1 MNKLKKYIKP
11 KKSVPKKQLGG
22 LLSGITGGIAGSLYG
37 QGLPNDSYNYANTGH
52 RSTSYDGLQYIPQA
66 DEPNLM
72 PQMLDAY
79 NTKFKLKNLY
89 DPTKHKV
96 DFGDLEKDLRLR
108 GYDKERLRM
117 RIADAQN
124 QLTLYGQAYKN
135 DPEKLAQWDMQ
146 VAKLK
151 NEMMGGMQDA
161 FNLRK
166 DDDVKEDDIIKKGKV
181 GQIYSTTDGQLMFK
195 KIDKK
200 TGRFEPVVESEV
212 DYNDEEHSY
221 VPIRAGEVT
230 ALKETMNW
238 DKFGRNLN
246 SDLITGEEA
255 TKMAEDRYKDIG
267 YALTKTPNYIN
278 SASQSPAK
286 QFGDHILVTTTWG
299 QQTKEQKDN
308 MAQLAETTKELLNQ
322 LPKDI
327 EKGWKRDF
335 TDFLYRG
342 DNLME
347 KKITGEKEIK
357 DANGKVVGKQ
367 PTYEYTGK
375 KLNKEQIA
383 GAFSNYIS
391 RKLEAINNKKQI
403 SETKTETTQ
412 GVDNSVINNASD
424 SYNSYMAGKRQEE
437 KMGTINNWEQSA
449 QGVTTPINMGEWFT
463 TNFGIDT
470 PAWVNKIGAIGYQ
483 VTPTDK
489 EKADAGKTLSQ
500 QHMASALDFTKGY
513 INADGKR
520 IDHLIQDG
528 TKVPLSNL
536 QNSASLDLNSVNLVY
551 LPINPKTGGI
561 AESLTDVQKTKMKEI
576 QNSKVSI
583 GEKKQAIQ
591 SLLGGKFELQLMA
604 STRMIVNK
612 GGNMK
617 GAKLLNEDE
626 NKLYSNSYDKT
637 YLGNSASL
645 YSVPMYVPIQG
656 DVSLGANFNKG
667 SYNATGTVKVGV
679 GSSGGSGVN
688 IGYKEGGKIMQDG
701 GTLDDLIENRP
712 KLNITTLTLEDLY

>member
-37 QGLPNDSYNYANTGH
+37 QGLPNDNYNYANTGH

-89 DPTKHKV
+89 DPTKHKF
-96 DFGDLEKDLRLR
+96 DMGDLEKDLRLR

-117 RIADAQN
+117 RIADAQSKMM
-124 QLTLYGQAYKN
+124 LYGEAHKN

-166 DDDVKEDDIIKKGKV
+166 DDDVKEQKIINDNKV
-181 GQIYSTTDGQLMFK
+181 GQIYSATDGQLMFK
-195 KIDKK
+195 KINNK

-230 ALKETMNW
+230 ALKETMSW

-255 TKMAEDRYKDIG
+255 TKMAEERYKDIG

-412 GVDNSVINNASD
+412 GVNNNVINNASPK
-424 SYNSYMAGKRQEE
+424 YIAWQNAKRDAE
-437 KMGTINNWEQSA
+437 KKGRINNVQMSA
-449 QGVTTPINMGEWFT
+449 QGKTEKVNLAKRYNATFGKKHPLPTWLPKVGSTFYAIHPTPEQ
-463 TNFGIDT
+463 
-470 PAWVNKIGAIGYQ
+470 KKQ
-483 VTPTDK
+483 
-489 EKADAGKTLSQ
+489 AGKTISQ
-500 QHMASALDFTKGY
+500 QNLGTIFSFDDGVIL
-513 INADGKR
+513 ADGKR
-520 IDHLIQDG
+520 AKNLDYQDAYTGKTHSIPLSKIYNSGSLDQNTMSLGWIPTDGEGNVLANIDMEKVKKIQQIEDLDEQQKQMKKAFGENTQMEMMVSANVIMKDG
-528 TKVPLSNL
+528 QFMPNAVPLQSNEYTNFNESLGKDNLYKVPMFIPYAGHAGSDSN
-536 QNSASLDLNSVNLVY
+536 SIDEGKRATE
-551 LPINPKTGGI
+551 K
-561 AESLTDVQKTKMKEI
+561 TDVI
-576 QNSKVSI
+576 
-583 GEKKQAIQ
+583 
-591 SLLGGKFELQLMA
+591 
-604 STRMIVNK
+604 
-612 GGNMK
+612 
-617 GAKLLNEDE
+617 D
-626 NKLYSNSYDKT
+626 
-637 YLGNSASL
+637 
-645 YSVPMYVPIQG
+645 
-656 DVSLGANFNKG
+656 
-667 SYNATGTVKVGV
+667 ATGTSYNKQ
-679 GSSGGSGVN
+679 
-688 IGYKEGGKIMQDG
+688 GGKLMQYG